1 MMLSMGLTV
10 KIKQRNVFV
19 AGEVVFFFNFTVC
32 FILCGCRNKYWH
44 VYTVWERISGEDN
57 TEGKKRVAGGMFLS
71 RQKKMSSNAQ
81 MTLERD
87 M

>member
-19 AGEVVFFFNFTVC
+19 AGEVVFLFNFTVC

-44 VYTVWERISGEDN
+44 VYTVWEGSSGEDN
-57 TEGKKRVAGGMFLS
+57 TEGQREL
-71 RQKKMSSNAQ
+71 
-81 MTLERD
+81 LEGCS
-87 M
+87 